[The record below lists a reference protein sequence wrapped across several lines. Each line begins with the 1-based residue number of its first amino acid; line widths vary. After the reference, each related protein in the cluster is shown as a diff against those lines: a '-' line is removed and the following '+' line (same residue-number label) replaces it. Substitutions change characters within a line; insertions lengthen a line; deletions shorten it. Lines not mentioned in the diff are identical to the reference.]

1 MASCYCNLL
10 LLFGY
15 LAKQL
20 YSCSSECAANLH
32 WRNRLCSDLLH
43 LNTNFFPSG
52 NVRGWGCKA
61 QASFFCGTFRFGWV
75 FPTQEP
81 GFLFR
86 VLLPFIFPSMVF
98 IVFVTF
104 CVLVRNP
111 LPYDSIGCLHSHL
124 QQSTWNQKVHRRQ
137 STHCRIYFTPHDLTD
152 TENLILKKKMAALEK
167 RCVRAVH
174 AHAFRG
180 VRQPACAM
188 SRQSVAQL

>member
-1 MASCYCNLL
+1 M
-10 LLFGY
+10 
-15 LAKQL
+15 
-20 YSCSSECAANLH
+20 
-32 WRNRLCSDLLH
+32 
-43 LNTNFFPSG
+43 
-52 NVRGWGCKA
+52 RGWGCKA
-61 QASFFCGTFRFGWV
+61 QTSFFCGTFRFGWV

-152 TENLILKKKMAALEK
+152 TENMILKKKMAALEK
-167 RCVRAVH
+167 RRVRAVH

-188 SRQSVAQL
+188 SRQSVAQLWCFFNTAAVHFLRHVDYPWFQLSVSTQHVCSKQHVMLRTMPV